1 MIRVTDEG
9 ERFVREAD
17 KVLDRVREDVLSA
30 VAPEDREA
38 FLRALGT
45 LACGRLA
52 EPAACAHPVRRRV

>member
-1 MIRVTDEG
+1 MIVVTDKG

-17 KVLDRVREDVLSA
+17 KVLDRVRDDVLSA

-52 EPAACAHPVRRRV
+52 EPVACTQPVRRRA